1 MEVIMADSYPALWI
15 AGTAKSPSTANVAK
29 PTRVRKGLV
38 AAVLFIAR
46 LHFR

>member
-1 MEVIMADSYPALWI
+1 MTDPYPALWV
-15 AGTAKSPSTANVAK
+15 AGTAKSPRIAK
-29 PTRVRKGLV
+29 AKRLRKVTV

>member
-1 MEVIMADSYPALWI
+1 MANPYPALWI
-15 AGTAKSPSTANVAK
+15 AGTTKWPRIAKALRIAK
-29 PTRVRKGLV
+29 AQPAGKGIV

>member
-1 MEVIMADSYPALWI
+1 MADPYPALQI
-15 AGTAKSPSTANVAK
+15 AGTAKSPRDVKVAK
-29 PTRVRKGLV
+29 TKPAEKGFV

>member
-1 MEVIMADSYPALWI
+1 MADPYPALWI
-15 AGTAKSPSTANVAK
+15 AGTAKPPRDART
-29 PTRVRKGLV
+29 TRVRKGAV

>member
-1 MEVIMADSYPALWI
+1 MADPYRALWI
-15 AGTAKSPSTANVAK
+15 TGTAKSPSTANVAK

>member
-1 MEVIMADSYPALWI
+1 MADPYPALQI
-15 AGTAKSPSTANVAK
+15 AGTAKSPRDVKVARTK
-29 PTRVRKGLV
+29 PAGNGFV

>member
-1 MEVIMADSYPALWI
+1 MANPYPARWI
-15 AGTAKSPSTANVAK
+15 AGTTKSPRVAK
-29 PTRVRKGLV
+29 VAKAKRLRKGLF

>member
-1 MEVIMADSYPALWI
+1 MTAPYPALQI
-15 AGTAKSPSTANVAK
+15 AGTAKSPRVAEATK
-29 PTRVRKGLV
+29 AKRLRKGLV